1 MIYGTW
7 YKGTG
12 SVPIVKDNSRGGRNR
27 KFLLKWPGD
36 GRVRASGDDTV
47 KIEVFRTN
55 CRDRLEWSGRMI
67 SVVRLVVVIALAL
80 AAGYIGLAMLFGD
93 LGPGETALS
102 RAALVAGLHTLAG
115 MVIGFIEPERWQVA
129 ALAAWG
135 AVVIGLGALLGSL
148 GRGIGE
154 ALMGLVFL
162 APLALALA
170 GGYLGRWLRRRTG
183 RES

>member
-1 MIYGTW
+1 
-7 YKGTG
+7 
-12 SVPIVKDNSRGGRNR
+12 
-27 KFLLKWPGD
+27 
-36 GRVRASGDDTV
+36 
-47 KIEVFRTN
+47 
-55 CRDRLEWSGRMI
+55 MI

-80 AAGYIGLAMLFGD
+80 AAGFIGLAMLFGD